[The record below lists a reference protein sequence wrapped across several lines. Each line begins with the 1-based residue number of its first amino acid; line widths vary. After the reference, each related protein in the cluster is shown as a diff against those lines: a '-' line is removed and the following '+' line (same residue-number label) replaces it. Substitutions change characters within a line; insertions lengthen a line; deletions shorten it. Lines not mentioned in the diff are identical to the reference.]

1 MLIDCMYGIQGY
13 QFIHPSK
20 AVIMLVHVV
29 KLSRD
34 AIITF
39 GTKKELWTQIYSCQI
54 QLKFAAMPC
63 EGHKGDLNDFLIT
76 T

>member
-1 MLIDCMYGIQGY
+1 
-13 QFIHPSK
+13 
-20 AVIMLVHVV
+20 MLVHVV